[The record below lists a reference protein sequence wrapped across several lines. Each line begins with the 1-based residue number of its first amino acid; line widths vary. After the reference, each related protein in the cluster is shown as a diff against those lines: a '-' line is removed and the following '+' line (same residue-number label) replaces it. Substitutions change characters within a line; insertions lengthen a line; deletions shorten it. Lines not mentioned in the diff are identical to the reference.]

1 MRILLWLV
9 VFVCSANAHGQQFD
23 RIDWRQSAVF
33 EAEGKVVLVNSTPT
47 HYQNA
52 RIAEVAHVAFTGE
65 GVMAIVAFD
74 CAIPDSSFDLQ
85 WGELNDGVVDHAV
98 VAPKPSSAFGLTAYS
113 RSQWVAPQ
121 TWSQVCADG
130 VSEVFPENL
139 LWDEALL
146 YVRTQNKQWQK
157 RFHLDKSSFWP
168 LEKQYGLLPMDQRDI
183 KLQRLSEKKAERT
196 EMVK

>member
-52 RIAEVAHVAFTGE
+52 RIAEVAHVAF
-65 GVMAIVAFD
+65 D

-85 WGELNDGVVDHAV
+85 WGELNDGVVDHA
-98 VAPKPSSAFGLTAYS
+98 
-113 RSQWVAPQ
+113 
-121 TWSQVCADG
+121 
-130 VSEVFPENL
+130 L
-139 LWDEALL
+139 L
-146 YVRTQNKQWQK
+146 RPN
-157 RFHLDKSSFWP
+157 P
-168 LEKQYGLLPMDQRDI
+168 LR
-183 KLQRLSEKKAERT
+183 RL
-196 EMVK
+196 V